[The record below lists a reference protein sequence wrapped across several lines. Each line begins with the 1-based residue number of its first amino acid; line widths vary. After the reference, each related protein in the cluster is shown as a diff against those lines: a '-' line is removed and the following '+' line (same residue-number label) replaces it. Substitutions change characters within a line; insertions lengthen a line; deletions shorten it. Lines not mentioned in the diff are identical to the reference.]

1 MAVADVSWFVI
12 WFTRLRAICCNTSTL
27 FLGGPGEP
35 AAPAAPGREDD
46 DDEDSRGSLDPDVF
60 EEACLEEDADFWSD
74 ESPDP
79 PLEVAPAPEPRD
91 DMTNGIP
98 GVPPGLMPGFILGE
112 DDAMVYYTV
121 LKETANLAE
130 ERKEETASRCMFGV
144 FELALADVAE
154 KWPDEGRAQNKRAPK
169 REREPGRGAWELSG
183 RLLSGLRHHARDEVV
198 KGR

>member
-27 FLGGPGEP
+27 FLGGPGGP

-98 GVPPGLMPGFILGE
+98 GVPPGFMPGFILGE

-154 KWPDEGRAQNKRAPK
+154 KWRDEGRAQNKKSVPRK
-169 REREPGRGAWELSG
+169 GKGSRGGEGSFLGGSRLDSSG
-183 RLLSGLRHHARDEVV
+183 IRQGTRRV
-198 KGR
+198 